1 MYRITTVLTSHFLLQ
16 LQEAHRRTVK
26 VDSDD
31 VLNLGVN
38 SGSTPSFVA
47 QVIGSIG
54 SELRLSEHVD
64 EGSAARNDLEH
75 AACTDVHLHERHRY
89 T

>member
-1 MYRITTVLTSHFLLQ
+1 M
-16 LQEAHRRTVK
+16 K